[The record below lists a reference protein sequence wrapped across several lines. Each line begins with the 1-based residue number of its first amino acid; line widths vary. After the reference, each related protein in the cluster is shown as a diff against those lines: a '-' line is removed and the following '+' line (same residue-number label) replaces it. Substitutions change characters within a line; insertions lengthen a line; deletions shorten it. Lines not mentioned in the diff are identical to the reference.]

1 MSDFEMIS
9 LFCMILS
16 LVLVAI
22 ELSRNIGNQNKK

>member
-9 LFCMILS
+9 LFCMIIS

-22 ELSRNIGNQNKK
+22 ELGRNLGSKK